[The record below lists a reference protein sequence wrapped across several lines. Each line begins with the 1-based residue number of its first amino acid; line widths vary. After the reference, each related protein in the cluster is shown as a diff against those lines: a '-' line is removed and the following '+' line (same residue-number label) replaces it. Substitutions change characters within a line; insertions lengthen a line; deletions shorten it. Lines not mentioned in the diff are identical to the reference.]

1 MNTCELDDLLA
12 CAPEVAKVSTKKS
25 KVVPV
30 AFDKTVPV
38 TRTLD
43 DGTTVTEEKSIVAVF
58 LDCKSKAADY
68 KALEDLYGGQIKTAA
83 EPLRA
88 AAGRQA
94 HELVQT
100 IDIGG
105 LRYTAQDKFSE
116 IKAADLPAV
125 SAAFGPRYGEFIV
138 VHTDLSVSMDALVA
152 QSKDET
158 VKAAFVLLSAR
169 GIIQRTR
176 RGVVAADTLLRAI
189 GVDDAIR
196 AKAESVGLRP
206 QISLTKGK

>member
-1 MNTCELDDLLA
+1 MNTCELDELLA

-25 KVVPV
+25 KVV
-30 AFDKTVPV
+30 
-38 TRTLD
+38 
-43 DGTTVTEEKSIVAVF
+43 TVTPPDELAALVPQY
-58 LDCKSKAADY
+58 LKACSDFDDAEAM
-68 KALEDLYGGQIKTAA
+68 KKLYGGQIKTAA

-100 IDIGG
+100 IDLGG

-125 SAAFGPRYGEFIV
+125 SAAFGPRYGEFVV

-152 QSKDET
+152 QSKDEA
-158 VKAAFVLLSAR
+158 VKATFVLLSAR

-189 GVDDAIR
+189 GTDDTIR

-206 QISLTKGK
+206 QVSLTKGK